1 MAADAETDASGSCS
15 ETPLAIAVV
24 VTTAAVSAVDSGDLA
39 EAALEAVSAVD
50 LVAATLAVVAPAE
63 AGNLEV
69 HYEEDFK
76 RC

>member
-15 ETPLAIAVV
+15 GTPLATAVV

-50 LVAATLAVVAPAE
+50 LEEATLAVAAPAE

-69 HYEEDFK
+69 PL
-76 RC
+76 

>member
-24 VTTAAVSAVDSGDLA
+24 VTTAAVSAVDSV
-39 EAALEAVSAVD
+39 E
-50 LVAATLAVVAPAE
+50 ATLAVAAPAE

-69 HYEEDFK
+69 PYEKDFK
-76 RC
+76 CCRISEFGMAEAL